1 MDGIETDRAIYLTD
15 GFNVSLGVYKS
26 TADATLKTLSSSGWI
41 DKSTRMLELRG
52 VLFHRNYNV
61 IVVTQIIIETPPT
74 GAVQVI
80 PRFGILRLTDFN
92 FGHTSSSL
100 YIILILCDVY
110 ILLYVASML
119 YLIVAKIRIFG
130 TWRVFRVGWNILD
143 VVLVILVLSG
153 MIFSRYEES
162 HYESVYN
169 DIVSGDYSLAIN
181 QAINQRRNLLWLS
194 LAVSMSIFRHLKFI
208 EENRMIEHVWRI
220 FTLVYKDILAVMTIF
235 FSYLV
240 GLALMCHVRC
250 GIKIQDFSTIQFSL
264 LVIFREL
271 FGGHVEDETMT
282 IWYRM
287 RTHFPIFSIF
297 VRLLMHIAKYTIIY
311 LLVALMLSA
320 YIRVKWWHR
329 RDAEKQENV
338 VDDSSSNKNRKTES
352 MSTREFWKYHLL
364 GFFLSKRKK
373 EKVASKRS

>member
-1 MDGIETDRAIYLTD
+1 
-15 GFNVSLGVYKS
+15 
-26 TADATLKTLSSSGWI
+26 
-41 DKSTRMLELRG
+41 MLELRG
-52 VLFHRNYNV
+52 VLFHRNYNLIV
-61 IVVTQIIIETPPT
+61 ITQIIIETPPT

-80 PRFGILRLTDFN
+80 PRFRILRLTDFN

-110 ILLYVASML
+110 ILLYVASVL

-130 TWRVFRVGWNILD
+130 TWRVFRVGWNLLD

-169 DIVSGDYSLAIN
+169 DIVSGDYNLALN
-181 QAINQRRNLLWLS
+181 EAINQRRNLLWLS

-220 FTLVYKDILAVMTIF
+220 FTLVYYDILAVLTIF

-250 GIKIQDFSTIQFSL
+250 GIKIQDFSTIQSSL

-282 IWYRM
+282 IWYRI

-297 VRLLMHIAKYTIIY
+297 VRLLMHIAKYTVIY

-329 RDAEKQENV
+329 RDAEKQEELG
-338 VDDSSSNKNRKTES
+338 VDEKNRRKTEFI
-352 MSTREFWKYHLL
+352 STREFWKYYLL

-373 EKVASKRS
+373 EKIASKRS